1 VASVLQLNAAQSEMT
16 EAPAAPVV
24 IAPDAR

>member
-1 VASVLQLNAAQSEMT
+1 VLQLNASQPEITAE
-16 EAPAAPVV
+16 PASPIV